1 MELTQEMLN
10 LAMKKAVNLGIFP
23 KHPVSEETYLKHWKQ
38 MEDVLIAALQGTQD
52 KSKSPEKKD
61 D

>member
-10 LAMKKAVNLGIFP
+10 AAMKKAIKVGIFP
-23 KHPVSEETYLKHWKQ
+23 KYADMETYLKHWEG
-38 MEDVLIAALQGTQD
+38 MEEVLKAALQGTQD
-52 KSKSPEKKD
+52 KSKSLEKKD